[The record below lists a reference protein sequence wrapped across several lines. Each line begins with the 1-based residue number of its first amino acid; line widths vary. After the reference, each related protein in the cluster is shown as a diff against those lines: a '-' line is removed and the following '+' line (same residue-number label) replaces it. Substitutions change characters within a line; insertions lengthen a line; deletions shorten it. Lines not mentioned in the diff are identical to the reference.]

1 MTISSV
7 QLPTGKHVDRSSGAE
22 PIRPGGNRGSVN
34 ILFDRKTGARYEV
47 EANPGWTMGKHSPPS
62 CTITCGRSR
71 GPAREYRVLGCTS
84 RMDRAHTHHT
94 VPIPALCACCCRG
107 QRRALTASG
116 LVRGHAGDRAKTQA
130 IILGRADMSAHS
142 PRHERTSERA
152 QLRTSEETAP
162 RTRPSLMCRQS
173 VHHRT
178 IYPHGSSTF
187 ELMSY
192 RAVDPAR
199 SNHRTR
205 PRAFITQTG
214 SPARS
219 VTGRV

>member
-7 QLPTGKHVDRSSGAE
+7 QLSTGKHVDRQSGAE

-71 GPAREYRVLGCTS
+71 GPALEYRVLGCTS
-84 RMDRAHTHHT
+84 RTSRAHTHHA
-94 VPIPALCACCCRG
+94 VPVHALCACCCRG

-130 IILGRADMSAHS
+130 IILCRADMLIH
-142 PRHERTSERA
+142 RDTSERA
-152 QLRTSEETAP
+152 IELSRGPP
-162 RTRPSLMCRQS
+162 RRHFPER
-173 VHHRT
+173 
-178 IYPHGSSTF
+178 
-187 ELMSY
+187 
-192 RAVDPAR
+192 DPA
-199 SNHRTR
+199 
-205 PRAFITQTG
+205 
-214 SPARS
+214 
-219 VTGRV
+219 